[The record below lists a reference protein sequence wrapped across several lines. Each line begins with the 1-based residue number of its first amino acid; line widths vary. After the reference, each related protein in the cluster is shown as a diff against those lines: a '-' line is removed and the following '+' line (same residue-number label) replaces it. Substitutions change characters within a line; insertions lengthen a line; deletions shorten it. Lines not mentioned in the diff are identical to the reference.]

1 MFALLATGNVW
12 GVFWVTLAS
21 TFLHLNFFFVSF
33 LVVGVFTLIKIFTEK
48 LLPWRECIALLG
60 GVLAGWIL
68 RPNPM
73 GAARI
78 LYTQLFQLTIEKIGG
93 SPLDLAAEMSPLKLK
108 ANSNYMFFIVLLLFS
123 LFWMVWKFSE
133 KARLFQAA
141 TGLSLSPRRFINPI
155 FLVIGVFCSARF

>member
-1 MFALLATGNVW
+1 
-12 GVFWVTLAS
+12 VFWVTLAS